1 MFAGSIV
8 ALVTPMDIK
17 GNICRYSLKKLINY
31 HINSGTSAIVSV
43 GTTGESATL
52 SHEEHGNVVMKT
64 LEIANENIAVIAGT
78 GSNDTAEAISLTKRF
93 ENSGVIGC
101 LSVTPYYN
109 RPTQEGLYQHF
120 KAIANSTNLPQ
131 LLYNV
136 PSRTGCD
143 MLPETIARLSKIN
156 NIIGIKEAT
165 GDLSRINQITN
176 LVDEDFILISGDDI
190 TALEFMKLGG
200 KGIISVTANIAAKEM
215 VKICQ
220 LASQKKFN
228 QANKLNQRLMF
239 LHKALFCESNPIA
252 VKWAAKKLGLIKYD
266 TLRLPMTPLSI
277 INQSKVKQALIK
289 SGLQIGNCR

>member
-1 MFAGSIV
+1 MFSGSIV
-8 ALVTPMDIK
+8 ALITPMDPK
-17 GNICRYSLKKLINY
+17 GKLCLSSLKKLVNY

-52 SHEEHGNVVMKT
+52 SHEEHGNVVMQT
-64 LEIANENIAVIAGT
+64 LEIANEKIAVIAGT

-93 ENSGVIGC
+93 EYSGIKGC

-131 LLYNV
+131 ILYNV

-143 MLPETIARLSKIN
+143 ILPETVARLSKIK

-165 GDLSRINQITN
+165 GDLSRINQINN
-176 LVDEDFILISGDDI
+176 LVNSDFILMSGDDI
-190 TALEFMKLGG
+190 TALDFMRLGG
-200 KGIISVTANIAAKEM
+200 NGIISVTANIAAREM
-215 VKICQ
+215 VTICK

-228 QANKLNQRLMF
+228 KAYQLNQNLMF
-239 LHKALFCESNPIA
+239 LHKVLFCESNPIP
-252 VKWAAKKLGLIKYD
+252 VKWAAKKIGLIEHD
-266 TLRLPMTPLSI
+266 NLRLPMTTLSN
-277 INQSKVKQALIK
+277 INQLQVEQALIL
-289 SGLQIGNCR
+289 SGLQ